1 MKETNSKLKILLEEV
16 EVLQNEL
23 TGLEEVVPKKEESLL
38 LDKDEVKK
46 DISNLEVSIVD
57 ENVRIFCTIHL
68 YKKLNIASFGF
79 V

>member
-23 TGLEEVVPKKEESLL
+23 TGLEEVVPKKEERLL